1 MVDISLNL
9 KKTAAIQEIDGSA
22 LIRLIDYCDENESW
36 PGCGHEYKHIGG
48 HMGIVINSSECSGI
62 ELKSNFF
69 SGPNVARIKRCRC

>member
-36 PGCGHEYKHIGG
+36 PGCGHEYKQLV
-48 HMGIVINSSECSGI
+48 GIKAQQII
-62 ELKSNFF
+62 KIILTIIRKSRN
-69 SGPNVARIKRCRC
+69 